1 MTKDDWLRKEK
12 NSMTIWMK
20 IRREQKKLFKCLVL
34 VMMLSLF
41 STTGA
46 LLQQP
51 NIQVVNAATIS
62 ISASKATLK
71 VGDTKKLTVKN
82 TKKKVTWSSSNK
94 KVATVSKTGK
104 VKAIEKGTATIT
116 AKVNGKLYTSKITVR
131 ELTAKETLAKVTK
144 AVKKAYGD
152 NYLPNMEYDSLYLKE
167 IIGLDSSTYDA
178 VVAEGPMMSAQVDT
192 FIAVHAKSGKKTEV
206 EKALKAYQSYL
217 INDSFQYPMNLP
229 KVNASKVVTV
239 GDYVFFV
246 MLGKINSDLD
256 ADEGKLL
263 TYYEKQNDIGIHAI
277 KNVLSY

>member
-1 MTKDDWLRKEK
+1 
-12 NSMTIWMK
+12 MTIWMK

-104 VKAIEKGTATIT
+104 VKAIAKGTATIT
-116 AKVNGKLYTSKITVR
+116 AKVNGKIYTSKITVR
-131 ELTAKETLAKVTK
+131 ELTVKETLAKVTK

-277 KNVLSY
+277 ENALSY

>member
-246 MLGKINSDLD
+246 MLGKMNNNLY

-263 TYYEKQNDIGIHAI
+263 TYYQDQNDIGIAAI
-277 KNVLSY
+277 KKALGY